1 MKRFLAALQP
11 WVVVVLTLL
20 PLALSFATLHYR
32 DQVKARD
39 VELRRLSAA
48 IERQNSEAEQA
59 LATLTEQRDTAQAAL
74 DAAYQQQEVADAA
87 AQQEIDR
94 LRGDLEQRPVRV
106 RIVPQPAACGPDSGG
121 AAGDAPT
128 AADAGAADVAP
139 AYGLLPE
146 SNTRRLGAVIA
157 EVETLNAAYASC
169 RAQLMHP

>member
-1 MKRFLAALQP
+1 MKRLLAALQP
-11 WVVVVLTLL
+11 WGVVTLTLL
-20 PLALSFATLHYR
+20 PLALSFATFHYR

-39 VELRRLSAA
+39 VQLERLSADV
-48 IERQNSEAEQA
+48 ERQNADAAQT

-106 RIVPQPAACGPDSGG
+106 RIVPQSAACGPGGGG
-121 AAGDAPT
+121 AAGDAPA